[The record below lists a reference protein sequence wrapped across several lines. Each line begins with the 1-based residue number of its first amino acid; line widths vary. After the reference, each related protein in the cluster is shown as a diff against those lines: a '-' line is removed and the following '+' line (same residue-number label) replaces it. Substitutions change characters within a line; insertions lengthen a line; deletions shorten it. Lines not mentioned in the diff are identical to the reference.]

1 MSRQSVPLLL
11 NRKRHGEELSEEA
24 IQGLVEGYVAG
35 EVAHEQ
41 MAAFCMAVCCLGAS
55 EAETVALT
63 RAVIESG
70 HRHDLSDLGRPA
82 VDKHST
88 GGVGDKISLPL
99 VPLVAAC
106 GAVVPQTAGRA
117 LGHTGG
123 TLDKMES
130 FAGWRAQLSRQEQS
144 RILREVGGVISGQSD
159 DLAPADRLL
168 YALRDIT
175 GTVESVPLIVAS
187 VLGKK
192 IAEGT
197 QGLVLDVKVGSGA
210 FMKTLEDGRELA
222 TALVRTATHF
232 GVATSALLTD
242 MSTPLG
248 LTVGNALE
256 VRESVEVLQGGGPE
270 DVVGLTL
277 ELAREMLR
285 HADID
290 VDPATRLA
298 DGSAYDVWR
307 RMVSAQGGDPDQP
320 LPLAPLVEHV
330 LADRDGY
337 VVLDAWD
344 VAMVGRASGTGRE
357 RKEDPVDTTAGVEL
371 LVTPGTY
378 VTTGQAIA
386 RVHSSST
393 TRLEAAL
400 VAASALTSTTP
411 SPRAETPLNR
421 VLERIGTA

>member
-1 MSRQSVPLLL
+1 MTRQSVPMLL
-11 NRKRHGEELSEEA
+11 NRKRHGEELNEDEVR
-24 IQGLVEGYVAG
+24 GLVEGYVAG

-55 EAETVALT
+55 ESETVALT

-70 HRHDLSDLGRPA
+70 HRHDLSGLGRPA

-106 GAVVPQTAGRA
+106 GVIVPQTAGRA

-130 FAGWRAQLSRQEQS
+130 FIGWRAQLTPEEQA
-144 RILREVGGVISGQSD
+144 RILRDVGAVISGQSD
-159 DLAPADRLL
+159 DLAPADRLM

-197 QGLVLDVKVGSGA
+197 QGLVLDVKVGRGA
-210 FMKTLEDGRELA
+210 FMKTLDDGRELA

-285 HADID
+285 HAGVDL
-290 VDPATRLA
+290 DPATKLA
-298 DGSAYDVWR
+298 DGSAYDTWR
-307 RMVSAQGGDPDQP
+307 RMVAAQGGDPDQP
-320 LPLAPLVEHV
+320 LPVAPHIERVV
-330 LADRDGY
+330 ADRDGY
-337 VVLDAWD
+337 AVLDAWD
-344 VAMVGRASGTGRE
+344 VATVGRAAGTGRE
-357 RKEDPVDTTAGVEL
+357 RKEDTVDAAAGVEL
-371 LVTPGTY
+371 LVTPGTW
-378 VTTGQAIA
+378 VTAGQEVA
-386 RVHSSST
+386 RVHSSSA
-393 TRLEAAL
+393 TRLQAAL
-400 VAASALTSTTP
+400 AAASALAATTDQAGP
-411 SPRAETPLNR
+411 AVPTNR
-421 VLERIGTA
+421 VLDRITAH

>member
-1 MSRQSVPLLL
+1 MSRQSVPQLL
-11 NRKRHGEELSEEA
+11 NRKRHGEELTPAE
-24 IQGLVEGYVAG
+24 IRGLVEGYVAG

-41 MAAFCMAVCCLGAS
+41 MAAFCMAVCCWGAS

-63 RAVIESG
+63 GAVIDSG
-70 HRHDLSDLGRPA
+70 HRHDLSALGRPA

-99 VPLVAAC
+99 VPLVVAC

-130 FAGWRAQLSRQEQS
+130 YLGWRARLTPDEQH
-144 RILREVGGVISGQSD
+144 RILTEVGGVISGQSD
-159 DLAPADRLL
+159 DLAPADRLM

-210 FMKTLEDGRELA
+210 FMKDLDQATELA
-222 TALVRTATHF
+222 RALVGTATRF

-256 VRESVEVLQGGGPE
+256 VREAVEVLQGGGPS
-270 DVVGLTL
+270 DVVELTL
-277 ELAREMLR
+277 ALAREMVR
-285 HADID
+285 HAGID
-290 VDPATRLA
+290 VDPATKLA

-307 RMVSAQGGDPDQP
+307 RMVAAQGGDPDQT
-320 LPLAPLVEHV
+320 LPTATHVEHV
-330 LADRDGY
+330 VATTEGHL
-337 VVLDAWD
+337 VLDAWE
-344 VAMVGRASGTGRE
+344 VAAVGRAAGTGRE
-357 RKEDPVDTTAGVEL
+357 RKEDEVDLTAGVEL
-371 LVTPGTY
+371 LVSAGTR
-378 VTTGQAIA
+378 VSAGQQVA
-386 RVHSSST
+386 RVHSSSPD
-393 TRLEAAL
+393 RMAAAMSL
-400 VAASALTSTTP
+400 TDAIAATTP
-411 SPRAETPLNR
+411 EAPSPPPHDR
-421 VLERIGTA
+421 VLARIG

>member
-1 MSRQSVPLLL
+1 MTRQSVPVLL
-11 NRKRHGEELSEEA
+11 NRKRHGEELSEDE
-24 IQGLVEGYVAG
+24 IRGLVEGYVAG
-35 EVAHEQ
+35 DVAHEQ

-55 EAETVALT
+55 ESETVALT
-63 RAVIESG
+63 RAVVESG
-70 HRHDLSDLGRPA
+70 HRHDLSGLGRPA

-106 GAVVPQTAGRA
+106 GVVVPQTAGRA

-130 FAGWRAQLSRQEQS
+130 FTGWRAQLTPDEQS
-144 RILREVGGVISGQSD
+144 RILHEVGGVISGQSD
-159 DLAPADRLL
+159 DLAPADRLM

-210 FMKTLEDGRELA
+210 FMKTLDDGRELA
-222 TALVRTATHF
+222 TALVRTATQF

-248 LTVGNALE
+248 RTVGNALE

-270 DVVGLTL
+270 DVVELTL

-285 HADID
+285 HAGVD

-307 RMVSAQGGDPDQP
+307 RMVAAQGGDPDQP
-320 LPLAPLVEHV
+320 LPTAPHTQCVV
-330 LADRDGY
+330 ADREGY
-337 VVLDAWD
+337 AVLDAWD
-344 VAMVGRASGTGRE
+344 VATVGRAAGTGRE
-357 RKEDPVDTTAGVEL
+357 RKEDPVDLAAGVEL
-371 LVTPGTY
+371 LVAPGSW
-378 VTTGQAIA
+378 VTTGQEVV

-393 TRLEAAL
+393 ARMEAAL
-400 VAASALTSTTP
+400 VAAATLAATAPVARTP
-411 SPRAETPLNR
+411 APVNR
-421 VLERIGTA
+421 VLERIGAA

>member
-1 MSRQSVPLLL
+1 
-11 NRKRHGEELSEEA
+11 
-24 IQGLVEGYVAG
+24 
-35 EVAHEQ
+35 
-41 MAAFCMAVCCLGAS
+41 
-55 EAETVALT
+55 
-63 RAVIESG
+63 
-70 HRHDLSDLGRPA
+70 
-82 VDKHST
+82 
-88 GGVGDKISLPL
+88 
-99 VPLVAAC
+99 
-106 GAVVPQTAGRA
+106 
-117 LGHTGG
+117 
-123 TLDKMES
+123 MES
-130 FAGWRAQLSRQEQS
+130 FTGWRAQLSPEEQG
-144 RILREVGGVISGQSD
+144 RILHEVGGVISGQSD

-210 FMKTLEDGRELA
+210 FMKTLDDGRELA

-256 VRESVEVLQGGGPE
+256 VRESVEVLQGGGPD

-290 VDPATRLA
+290 VDPAARLA

-307 RMVSAQGGDPDQP
+307 RMVAAQGGDPDQP
-320 LPLAPLVEHV
+320 LPRAPLVERV

-337 VVLDAWD
+337 ITLDAWD
-344 VAMVGRASGTGRE
+344 VAMVGRAAGTGRE

-371 LVTPGTY
+371 LVTPGTH
-378 VTTGQAIA
+378 VTAGQTVA

-393 TRLEAAL
+393 TRMEAAL
-400 VAASALTSTTP
+400 VAASALTATTP
-411 SPRAETPLNR
+411 SPRAQAPLNR
-421 VLERIGTA
+421 VLERVGTA